1 MPPHERC
8 GTILW
13 ASYTRRTCASGALL
27 KTRKIGILI
36 ADDHPLLRE
45 AIRNAFEQ
53 HDDMQVLG
61 EAGDGEEA
69 VRLSSELKPDI
80 VIMDI
85 VMPKL
90 SGIEATREIRKKS
103 PTTAVLILTA
113 YDDDR
118 YIIGLLE
125 AGAAGYLLKSAR
137 GQDLVGAV
145 RTVHAGES
153 VLHPSIIAKILKY
166 GVQTQERP
174 DEGKA
179 GEQLSEREMEIL
191 KLAARGMSNKDIA
204 DELFLSVRTVKAH
217 LSNVFDKIDVASRT
231 EAIVKGVR
239 EGWLTLEDLSEPE
252 GHS

>member
-1 MPPHERC
+1 M
-8 GTILW
+8 
-13 ASYTRRTCASGALL
+13 AL
-27 KTRKIGILI
+27 KTSKKKIGIVI

-45 AIRNAFEQ
+45 AIRSAFAQ
-53 HDDMQVLG
+53 HEDMDVLG
-61 EAGDGEEA
+61 EASDGEEA
-69 VRLSSELKPDI
+69 VNLSSELKPDI

-90 SGIEATREIRKKS
+90 SGIEATKQIRKVS

-118 YIIGLLE
+118 YVIGLME

-153 VLHPSIIAKILKY
+153 VLHPTIIAKILKHR
-166 GVQTQERP
+166 VQTQAQIGER
-174 DEGKA
+174 KT
-179 GEQLSEREMEIL
+179 GEQLSDRETEIL
-191 KLAARGMSNKDIA
+191 KLAAKGMSNKDIA
-204 DELFLSVRTVKAH
+204 AELFLSVRTVKGH
-217 LSNVFDKIDVASRT
+217 LSNIFSKIGVASRT

-239 EGWLTLEDLSEPE
+239 EGWLTLEDLFDDESTD
-252 GHS
+252 